1 MKKALDGKVALVT
14 GAGDGMGRA
23 HALLLAERGA
33 RIVALD
39 LDEGTAK
46 KTADLIRTQGGTAI
60 AAGCDIGDVGATR
73 EVIAHGEKEFGR
85 IDILVNNAGH
95 GQRSKFDEIDEAS
108 FDRMYAVHVK
118 GSFFAAQAVVPGMKQ
133 RRYGKI
139 INISS
144 IWGMT
149 GADVASH
156 YCGAKAALL
165 GLTKA
170 WAKELAPWNIHVN
183 AVAPGGVLSGGPLK
197 FDSPEKLKEKI
208 QRVPLQRFAEPIELS
223 YAVAF
228 LASPEADFVT
238 GQVLSPNGGQ
248 TIV

>member
-1 MKKALDGKVALVT
+1 MGVLEGKVALVT

-23 HALLLAERGA
+23 HARLMAERGA
-33 RIVALD
+33 DVIVLD
-39 LDEGTAK
+39 VNEAGARE
-46 KTADLIRTQGGTAI
+46 TADTI
-60 AAGCDIGDVGATR
+60 ARLGRRVLAEACDISDISAMR
-73 EVIAHGEKEFGR
+73 EVVTRGSKELGR

-95 GQRSKFDEIDEAS
+95 GQRSTFEEITEAD
-108 FDRMYAVHVK
+108 FDRMFAVHVK
-118 GSFFAAQAVVPGMKQ
+118 GSFFAAQAVIPGMKE

-144 IWGMT
+144 IWGQT
-149 GADVASH
+149 GAEIASH

-183 AVAPGGVLSGGPLK
+183 SVAPGAVLSGGPLK
-197 FDSPEKLKEKI
+197 FDSPERLKEKT
-208 QRVPLQRFAEPIELS
+208 QLVPLKRYAQPGELA

-228 LASPEADFVT
+228 LASPEADFIT
-238 GQVLSPNGGQ
+238 GQVLSVNGGQ

>member
-1 MKKALDGKVALVT
+1 MGVLDGKVALVT

-23 HALLLAERGA
+23 HATLLAERGA
-33 RIVALD
+33 DVIVLD
-39 LDEGTAK
+39 VDEGGARE
-46 KTADLIRTQGGTAI
+46 TADLVRKTGRRVI
-60 AAGCDIGDVGATR
+60 AAGCDISDIEAVR
-73 EVIAHGEKEFGR
+73 ELVARGSEEMGR

-95 GQRSKFDEIDEAS
+95 GQRATVEEINETD
-108 FDRMYAVHVK
+108 FDRMYSVHVK
-118 GSFFAAQAVVPGMKQ
+118 GSFFAAQAVIPGMKQ

-149 GADVASH
+149 GAEIASH

-183 AVAPGGVLSGGPLK
+183 AVAPGAVLSGGPLK
-197 FDSPEKLKEKI
+197 FDSPQRLKEKTE
-208 QRVPLQRFAEPIELS
+208 QVPLKRYAQPIELA

-228 LASPEADFVT
+228 LASPEADFIT
-238 GQVLSPNGGQ
+238 GQVLSANGGQ

>member
-1 MKKALDGKVALVT
+1 MNKVLEGKVAIVT

-33 RIVALD
+33 DVLALD
-39 LDEGTAK
+39 LDGGTANN
-46 KTADLIRTQGGTAI
+46 TAELIRKKGGRAI
-60 AAGCDIGDVGATR
+60 AAGCDIGDVSATR
-73 EVIAHGEKEFGR
+73 DVIARGEKEFGH

-95 GQRSKFDEIDEAS
+95 GQRSKFEEIDEAA
-108 FDRMYAVHVK
+108 FDRMYDVHVK

-197 FDSPEKLKEKI
+197 FDSPEILKEKI
-208 QRVPLQRFAEPIELS
+208 GRVPLQRFAEPIELA

-228 LASPEADFVT
+228 LASPEADFMT

>member
-1 MKKALDGKVALVT
+1 MKKMLDGKVAIVT

-33 RIVALD
+33 AIVALD
-39 LDEGTAK
+39 LDERTAND
-46 KTADLIRTQGGTAI
+46 TAHAIRAQGGMAI
-60 AAGCDIGDVGATR
+60 SAGCDIGDIAATR
-73 EVIAHGEKEFGR
+73 DVIARGEKEWGR
-85 IDILVNNAGH
+85 VDILVNNAGH

-108 FDRMYAVHVK
+108 FDRMYDVHVK
-118 GSFFAAQAVVPGMKQ
+118 GSFFATQAVVPGMKE

-183 AVAPGGVLSGGPLK
+183 AVAPGVVLSGGLLK
-197 FDSPEKLKEKI
+197 FDSPAVREEKLR
-208 QRVPLQRFAEPIELS
+208 RVPLQRIPEPIELA

-228 LASPEADFVT
+228 LASPEADFMT